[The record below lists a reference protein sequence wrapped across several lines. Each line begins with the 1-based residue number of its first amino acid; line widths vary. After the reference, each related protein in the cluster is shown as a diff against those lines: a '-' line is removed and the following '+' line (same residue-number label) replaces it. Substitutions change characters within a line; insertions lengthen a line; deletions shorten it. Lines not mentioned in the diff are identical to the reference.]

1 MVCRRGMVFLS
12 QRGSVVYLGEVEM
25 LGDADEECGSLWVC
39 LMGGDGVRQA
49 ARHKSLECQDKF
61 GFG

>member
-1 MVCRRGMVFLS
+1 MVFLS
-12 QRGSVVYLGEVEM
+12 QRGSAVYLGEVEM